1 MINREDFYSLHRSIS
16 DDSEFFKKIV
26 DGIVTHYSRELD
38 EFVELVRHYLQMIKE
53 NTMDTYN
60 DDDLQMQIIKLP
72 TIMYF
77 AGNGLEDI
85 GSESDIAAYKRKELY
100 YKVIED
106 AIGTIPEKK
115 AKAEIASEAES
126 MAEAVYDRAYKKLKM
141 KLEHAMKLLES
152 MKKVTDWRIARLNKG
167 KGGEVNET
175 V

>member
-38 EFVELVRHYLQMIKE
+38 EFVELVRHYLQLIKE

-85 GSESDIAAYKRKELY
+85 GSESDIAPTKDDVLQVMRTYWNNSMKEL
-100 YKVIED
+100 KRQ
-106 AIGTIPEKK
+106 
-115 AKAEIASEAES
+115 
-126 MAEAVYDRAYKKLKM
+126 MYDC
-141 KLEHAMKLLES
+141 
-152 MKKVTDWRIARLNKG
+152 I
-167 KGGEVNET
+167 
-175 V
+175 